1 MFLEKTYRFIKTSTN
16 GNLQQMNVI
25 INKYQI
31 EGKQK
36 NVTYTSTLEGTS
48 RVMNYVFHMLGF

>member
-36 NVTYTSTLEGTS
+36 NVTYTSTLEGAS